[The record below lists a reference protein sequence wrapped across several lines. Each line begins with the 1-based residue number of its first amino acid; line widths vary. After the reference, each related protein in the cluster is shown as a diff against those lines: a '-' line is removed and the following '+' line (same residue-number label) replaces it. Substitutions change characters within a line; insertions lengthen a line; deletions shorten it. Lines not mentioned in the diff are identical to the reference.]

1 MFKPLSIFMGLRY
14 TKAKRDNHF
23 ISFISLASVI
33 GIALGIIV
41 LITVL
46 SLMNGYESGMRERY
60 LGMFSHVTLSDAD
73 WNLPRWQKR
82 REQIL
87 ETKDVVAVAPF
98 IEKQVMLKEGN
109 QVQATFLQAV
119 LPKLEKDISTVNQH
133 MTPANSLDKL
143 KAGDY
148 NIILGETLAKNLEV
162 SIGDS
167 ITLLSLNKQS
177 FSSANTT
184 MPQTTPADETSPI
197 LKDFTVV
204 ATFKVDK
211 QIYDSA
217 YAFVHLDDA
226 LETFNLNGNITGLHI
241 QLDDA
246 FKVKEASFAI
256 ADTQDKYKEEYVITN
271 WKTSNANLFKVIQ
284 LQKSMLFLVVLLIIA
299 VAAFNLVST
308 LIMMVTEKQSDIAI
322 LRTMGM
328 SPAQVM
334 RIFVVQ
340 GSLLGLLGTIIG
352 VVIGLLVAN
361 NVTDVVHGLEQLF
374 NFSLLKAEVHEITDI
389 DAEINP
395 YDVLLIAV
403 SAITLSILA
412 TLFPA
417 WQAAKVPPA
426 EALRYE

>member
-1 MFKPLSIFMGLRY
+1 MFKPLSVFMGLRY

-73 WNLPRWQKR
+73 WNLPRWQQR
-82 REQIL
+82 RKQIL
-87 ETKDVVAVAPF
+87 ETKDVIAVAPF

-109 QVQATFLQAV
+109 KVQATFLQAII
-119 LPKLEKDISTVNQH
+119 PELEKDISTVNQH
-133 MTPANSLDKL
+133 MTPANSFKQL
-143 KAGDY
+143 KAGEY
-148 NIILGETLAKNLEV
+148 NIILGETLAKNLDIV
-162 SIGDS
+162 IGDS
-167 ITLLSLNKQS
+167 ITLLSPNKQS
-177 FSSANTT
+177 FSSATT
-184 MPQTTPADETSPI
+184 SQSTVELDTSPI
-197 LKDFTVV
+197 LKDFTII

-211 QIYDSA
+211 QVYDSA
-217 YAFVHLDDA
+217 YAFIHLDDA
-226 LETFNLNGNITGLHI
+226 LELFNMNGDITGLHI
-241 QLDDA
+241 QLNDA
-246 FKVKEASFAI
+246 FKAKEASFAI
-256 ADTQDKYKEEYVITN
+256 ADVQDKYKEEYVISN

-322 LRTMGM
+322 LRTMGA
-328 SPAQVM
+328 SPAQIM
-334 RIFVVQ
+334 RIFIVQ
-340 GSLLGLLGTIIG
+340 GSLLGLVGTIVG
-352 VVIGLLVAN
+352 VTLGLLVASN
-361 NVTDVVHGLEQLF
+361 ITDVVHWLEQLF
-374 NFSLLKAEVHEITDI
+374 NFNLLKAEVHEITEI
-389 DAEINP
+389 DAEINIK
-395 YDVLLIAV
+395 DVLLIAF
-403 SAITLSILA
+403 SAISLSILA

>member
-1 MFKPLSIFMGLRY
+1 MFQPLSVFMGLRY

-60 LGMFSHVTLSDAD
+60 LGMFSHVTVSDSD
-73 WNLPRWQKR
+73 WSLPRWQER
-82 REQIL
+82 RKQIL
-87 ETKDVVAVAPF
+87 ETESVTAVAPF

-109 QVQATFLQAV
+109 KVQASFLQGV
-119 LPKLEKDISTVNQH
+119 LPDLENEISTVNEH
-133 MTPANSLDKL
+133 MSPPASLPAL
-143 KAGDY
+143 KAGEF
-148 NIILGETLAKNLEV
+148 NIILGETLAKNLKV
-162 SIGDS
+162 NIGDS
-167 ITLLSLNKQS
+167 LTLLSPTQQS
-177 FSSANTT
+177 FSSATGDDSQSN
-184 MPQTTPADETSPI
+184 PADNAPI
-197 LKDFTVV
+197 LKDFNIV

-211 QIYDSA
+211 QFYDSA
-217 YAFVHLDDA
+217 YAYVHLDDA
-226 LETFNLNGNITGLHI
+226 LELFETAGDVTGLHV

-246 FKVKEASFAI
+246 FKAKEASYAI
-256 ADTQDKYKEEYVITN
+256 AEKSDFYQEEYVITN

-284 LQKSMLFLVVLLIIA
+284 LQKSMLFLVVILIIG

-328 SPAQVM
+328 SPAKVM
-334 RIFVVQ
+334 RIFIVQ
-340 GSLLGLLGTIIG
+340 GSLLGLIGTIIG
-352 VVIGLLVAN
+352 VAIGIFVASN
-361 NVTDVVHGLEQLF
+361 ITDVVHWFEQLL
-374 NFSLLKAEVHEITDI
+374 NINLLKPEVHEITEI
-389 DAEINP
+389 DAEIN
-395 YDVLLIAV
+395 YKDVLIISL

-417 WQAAKVPPA
+417 WQASKVPPA

>member
-1 MFKPLSIFMGLRY
+1 MIKPLSIFMGLRY
-14 TKAKRDNHF
+14 TKEKRDNHF

-73 WNLPRWQKR
+73 WSLPRWQQR
-82 REQIL
+82 RKQIL

-98 IEKQVMLKEGN
+98 IEKQVMLKEEN
-109 QVQATFLQAV
+109 KVQATFLQAV
-119 LPKLEKDISTVNQH
+119 LPNLEKDISTLNQH
-133 MTPANSLDKL
+133 MTPANSLEKL
-143 KAGDY
+143 TAGDY
-148 NIILGETLAKNLEV
+148 NIILGETLAKNLDIN
-162 SIGDS
+162 IGDS
-167 ITLLSLNKQS
+167 ITLLSPNKQS
-177 FSSANTT
+177 FSSASASNTQA
-184 MPQTTPADETSPI
+184 PEVDTSPI

-211 QIYDSA
+211 QIFDSA
-217 YAFVHLDDA
+217 YAYVHLDDA
-226 LETFNLNGNITGLHI
+226 LETFNLNGDVTGLHI
-241 QLDDA
+241 QLNDA
-246 FKVKEASFAI
+246 FKAKQASFAI
-256 ADTQDKYKEEYVITN
+256 ADVQDKYKEEYVITN

-328 SPAQVM
+328 SPSQVM

-340 GSLLGLLGTIIG
+340 GSLLGLIGTLIG

-361 NVTDVVHGLEQLF
+361 NITDVVHWLEQLF
-374 NFSLLKAEVHEITDI
+374 NFSLLKSEVHEITDI
-389 DAEINP
+389 DAEINF

-403 SAITLSILA
+403 SAITLSVLA

>member
-1 MFKPLSIFMGLRY
+1 
-14 TKAKRDNHF
+14 
-23 ISFISLASVI
+23 
-33 GIALGIIV
+33 
-41 LITVL
+41 L

-73 WNLPRWQKR
+73 WNLPRWQQR
-82 REQIL
+82 RKQIL

-98 IEKQVMLKEGN
+98 IEKQVMLKQGN
-109 QVQATFLQAV
+109 KVQATFLQAIQ
-119 LPKLEKDISTVNQH
+119 PKLEKDISTINQH
-133 MTPANSLDKL
+133 TTPANSLDKL
-143 KAGDY
+143 NAGGY
-148 NIILGETLAKNLEV
+148 NIILGETLAKNLNI

-167 ITLLSLNKQS
+167 ITLLSINKQS
-177 FSSANTT
+177 FSTASNVNTRD
-184 MPQTTPADETSPI
+184 MHIDTSPI

-211 QIYDSA
+211 QIFDSA
-217 YAFVHLDDA
+217 YAFIHLDDA
-226 LETFNLNGNITGLHI
+226 LETFSLKGDVTGLHV
-241 QLDDA
+241 QVADPFD
-246 FKVKEASFAI
+246 VKEASYAI
-256 ADTQDKYKEEYVITN
+256 AEVQDKYKEEYVITN

-328 SPAQVM
+328 SPAHVM

-340 GSLLGLLGTIIG
+340 GSLLGLVGTAIG
-352 VVIGLLVAN
+352 VVIGLLVASN
-361 NVTDVVHGLEQLF
+361 ITDVVHSLEQLF
-374 NFSLLKAEVHEITDI
+374 NFNLLKAEVHEITEI

-395 YDVLLIAV
+395 YDVLLIAIC
-403 SAITLSILA
+403 AITLSVLA

-417 WQAAKVPPA
+417 WKAAKVPPA

>member
-73 WNLPRWQKR
+73 WNLPRWQQR
-82 REQIL
+82 RKQIL

-98 IEKQVMLKEGN
+98 IEKQVMLKEGSK
-109 QVQATFLQAV
+109 VQATFLQAV
-119 LPKLEKDISTVNQH
+119 LPKLEKDISTLNQH

-143 KAGDY
+143 TAGDY
-148 NIILGETLAKNLEV
+148 NIILGETLAKNLDI

-167 ITLLSLNKQS
+167 ITLLSPNKHS
-177 FSSANTT
+177 FSSATTTNT
-184 MPQTTPADETSPI
+184 QAAQVDTSPI

-217 YAFVHLDDA
+217 YAYVHLDDA
-226 LETFNLNGNITGLHI
+226 LETFNLNGDITGLHI
-241 QLDDA
+241 QLNDA
-246 FKVKEASFAI
+246 FKAKEASFAI
-256 ADTQDKYKEEYVITN
+256 AEVQDKYKEEYVITN

-328 SPAQVM
+328 SPTQVM

-340 GSLLGLLGTIIG
+340 GSLLGLVGTIIG
-352 VVIGLLVAN
+352 VVIGLLVASN
-361 NVTDVVHGLEQLF
+361 ITDVVHWLEQLF

-389 DAEINP
+389 DAEINF